1 MAIGKSK
8 KAAKKKSA
16 NGKHVNGANGAG
28 TVKLKTRD
36 GTEVEAEVVDRSDVI
51 GSDNGPTPVEPEPEQ
66 AAVAPPPPLPRTRYL
81 KCLLSEDEKAAIAD
95 ELVAIHAE
103 IEDVDQ
109 RIEAVSEQ
117 KKNLQKERDV
127 YVERAKTKARA
138 YRAGET
144 HRDVPCREEREQVD
158 VRNGGTTKGVLVVR
172 EDTDEPID
180 WRPYSINERQ
190 GDLFAE
196 EGV

>member
-1 MAIGKSK
+1 MAIGKTSK
-8 KAAKKKSA
+8 KNAAKKKL
-16 NGKHVNGANGAG
+16 NGKHVNGANGAA

-36 GTEVEAEVVDRSDVI
+36 GTGVEAEVVDRSDVI
-51 GSDNGPTPVEPEPEQ
+51 GSDNGPTPAEPEQ

-81 KCLLSEDEKAAIAD
+81 KCLLSDDEKAALAD

-144 HRDVPCREEREQVD
+144 HRDVPCREERDQVD
-158 VRNGGTTKGVLVVR
+158 VRNGGTTKGVLVIR